1 MPMAC
6 ACTRRLV
13 LRARAH
19 ESRRLWEITVVSK
32 RTRDRRH
39 SLREV
44 DAEFAAA
51 LEDEDA
57 QRRQARRQH
66 SEYKTRQLCHQVQ
79 RALNLALAA
88 RSAGEKLDAVFV
100 SGVSPAPD
108 CGHLLV
114 QVLISDGRSTSEV
127 LSELRARTPR
137 LRAEVAS
144 WISRKRAPELS
155 FVPGLAED
163 DQRV

>member
-1 MPMAC
+1 M
-6 ACTRRLV
+6 
-13 LRARAH
+13 
-19 ESRRLWEITVVSK
+19 SRGAPWEIIVVSK
-32 RTRDRRH
+32 RIRDRRD

-79 RALNLALAA
+79 RALNLALVA
-88 RSAGEKLDAVFV
+88 RSAGGDLDAVFV

-114 QVLISDGRSTSEV
+114 QVLIPDGCSTTDV

-137 LRAEVAS
+137 LRAEVARS
-144 WISRKRAPELS
+144 ISRKRAPELS
-155 FVPGLAED
+155 FVPGTAED
-163 DQRV
+163 DRHV